1 MKKIKSTSTSG
12 WRKQK
17 TFMISSNEVVDL
29 VKTSASIVQMYFP
42 T

>member
-1 MKKIKSTSTSG
+1 MKKIKSTSTSE

-17 TFMISSNEVVDL
+17 TLMISSDEVVGL
-29 VKTSASIVQMYFP
+29 VKTSASIIQMYFP